1 MTDPD
6 VLVFLSV
13 FSRVPSSSAL
23 PAVPSDPAL
32 NGSSG
37 NSLSELPESV
47 AVGGGG
53 DITVCDPPGK
63 LCDLPLLSSEAA
75 EWGEII
81 RTVLPVFVL

>member
-1 MTDPD
+1 M
-6 VLVFLSV
+6 

-37 NSLSELPESV
+37 NSLSELSEV
-47 AVGGGG
+47 VVDGGGG
-53 DITVCDPPGK
+53 DVIVCDVAEKFCVMP
-63 LCDLPLLSSEAA
+63 LPSSELG

-81 RTVLPVFVL
+81 RTVLPVFVLGGRWTSAANQ